1 MQNLSSKDEIEYI
14 LKVTYS
20 NKLVVFRIYL

>member
-1 MQNLSSKDEIEYI
+1 MQNLSSKDEIENI